1 MDVLSCRICGQT
13 AAHDR
18 FTFREKMFGTGE
30 TFLYFQ
36 CATCRCLQ
44 IGDVPA
50 DLGPYYPPHY
60 YSFHLNPVK
69 LRGWKAWRH
78 GQRDRWMLTGRG
90 WLGRL
95 MCKRRTPAADIASL
109 RRTGVRV
116 DWKILDVGCGRGE
129 LLSTL
134 WRAGFR
140 NLAGV
145 DPYLRD
151 DFVITP
157 GLVVQRKSVSDLNT
171 QFDLVMLH
179 HVFEHVTEP
188 HKALADCRQRIHNEG
203 RILLRIPT
211 VDSEAWDKYGENWVN
226 LDAPRHLFLHSRRSI
241 EFLAAQAG
249 LTVLDWWCDADGF
262 QFWGGELYRR
272 GLPLFNADG
281 KSTRLED
288 HFRPEELQHFASEAA
303 HLNAIG
309 RGDHAAVILAPAKQ
323 TVPQQSASR

>member
-1 MDVLSCRICGQT
+1 MEVLRCRICGRM
-13 AAHDR
+13 AAHDQ

-30 TFLYFQ
+30 AFLYFQ
-36 CATCRCLQ
+36 CEACQCLQ
-44 IGDVPA
+44 IGNVPA
-50 DLGPYYPPHY
+50 DLGQFYPSHY

-78 GQRDRWMLTGRG
+78 GRRDHWMLTGNG

-95 MCKRRTPAADIASL
+95 ICKRRTSPADIASL
-109 RRTGVRV
+109 RRTGIQAK
-116 DWKILDVGCGRGE
+116 WKILDVGCGRGG

-145 DPYLRD
+145 DPYLPD
-151 DFVITP
+151 DFVVTP
-157 GLVVQRKSVSDLNT
+157 DLVVQRKSVSDLND

-179 HVFEHVTEP
+179 HVFEHVTDP
-188 HKALADCRQRIHNEG
+188 HRALADCRKRIHNEG

-211 VDSEAWDKYGENWVN
+211 VDSEAWDNYGENWVN

-262 QFWGGELYRR
+262 QFWGSELYRR
-272 GLPLFNADG
+272 GLPLFNVSG
-281 KSTRLED
+281 QSTRLED
-288 HFRPEELQHFASEAA
+288 HFQSGELQHFAVEAA
-303 HLNAIG
+303 RLNTIG
-309 RGDHAAVILAPAKQ
+309 RGDHVAVILSPINQHA
-323 TVPQQSASR
+323 TQQSASR